1 MPKRAIDKVADAVG
15 RVADSSGKRSRWR
28 VDKGVPG
35 VICATAC
42 EQIVVHGLTWPAV
55 ALAFV
60 GVLPLLRGDE

>member
-1 MPKRAIDKVADAVG
+1 MPIKTADKIAKAVG
-15 RVADSSGKRSRWR
+15 RVADTSGKRIRWR

-35 VICATAC
+35 LICATAC

-60 GVLPLLRGDE
+60 GILPLLRGDQ

>member
-15 RVADSSGKRSRWR
+15 RVADSSGRRIRWS
-28 VDKGVPG
+28 VNKGVPG
-35 VICATAC
+35 LVCGTAC
-42 EQIVVHGLTWPAV
+42 EQVIVHGLTWPAV

>member
-1 MPKRAIDKVADAVG
+1 MPIKTADKIAKAVG
-15 RVADSSGKRSRWR
+15 RVADTSGKRIRWR

-35 VICATAC
+35 LICATAC

-60 GVLPLLRGDE
+60 GIMPLLRGDQ